1 MLTRLLDEGTFT
13 AGTKVA
19 VLCNSLGATP
29 IEELFILYRR
39 LAAQLQAKKI
49 DVVHALVGPYVTSME
64 MAGAS
69 ISLIALD
76 AELQGLLEAP
86 ASCPFWT
93 LS

>member
-1 MLTRLLDEGTFT
+1 
-13 AGTKVA
+13 
-19 VLCNSLGATP
+19 
-29 IEELFILYRR
+29 
-39 LAAQLQAKKI
+39 
-49 DVVHALVGPYVTSME
+49 ME

-76 AELQGLLEAP
+76 DELQQLIEAP